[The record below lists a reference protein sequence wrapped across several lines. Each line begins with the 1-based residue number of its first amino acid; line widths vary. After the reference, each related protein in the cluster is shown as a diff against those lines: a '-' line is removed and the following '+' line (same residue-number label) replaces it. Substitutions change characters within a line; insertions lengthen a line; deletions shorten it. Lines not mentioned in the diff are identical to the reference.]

1 MTDDW
6 MRPDSGKEFN
16 RCKDINDSFGVSV
29 TEVSVNVTFLM
40 YGIRPF
46 SYFYR

>member
-1 MTDDW
+1 
-6 MRPDSGKEFN
+6 MRPDSGKGFN

-29 TEVSVNVTFLM
+29 TEVPVNATFLI
-40 YGIRPF
+40 YGIRSF